1 MTTTQMNARLSGRIL
16 SVDEK
21 LDSIQPEFA
30 IDIVEH
36 FGEEM
41 AEWVLMTPQQRW
53 EESSKLWDYYGSLD
67 PEPDPQSPFF
77 DPDEQRAMP
86 VDGRPGVH
94 IVRRSGV

>member
-1 MTTTQMNARLSGRIL
+1 MTPWLSGKICT
-16 SVDEK
+16 VEK
-21 LDSIQPEFA
+21 ELVITQAKPV

-53 EESSKLWDYYGSLD
+53 EESSKLWDYYLSMGGSLD

-77 DPDEQRAMP
+77 DPDEQRAIP

-94 IVRRSGV
+94 IVRRGGV

>member
-1 MTTTQMNARLSGRIL
+1 
-16 SVDEK
+16 VDKERV
-21 LDSIQPEFA
+21 SIKPEPV

-53 EESSKLWDYYGSLD
+53 EESSKLWDYYLSMGGSLD

-77 DPDEQRAMP
+77 DPDEQRTMP

-94 IVRRSGV
+94 IVRRGGV